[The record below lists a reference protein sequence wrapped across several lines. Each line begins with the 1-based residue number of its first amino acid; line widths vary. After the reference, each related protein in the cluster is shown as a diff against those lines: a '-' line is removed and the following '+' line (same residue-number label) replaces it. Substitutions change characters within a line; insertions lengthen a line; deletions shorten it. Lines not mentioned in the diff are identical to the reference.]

1 MAMTAFKPNEEMLSS
16 ANPFWVIAPTLSHFK
31 HLLFDTPFTGWLWNT
46 VIVSTAATIISLAAS
61 VFAAYAIERLR
72 FQGSKQRSEEHTSE
86 LQSLMR
92 ISYAVFCFKK
102 KKHKKAAY
110 T

>member
-1 MAMTAFKPNEEMLSS
+1 MYYCCSS
-16 ANPFWVIAPTLSHFK
+16 RRRHTSCSLVTGVQTCALPSCANPFWVIAPTLSHFK

-72 FQGSKQRSEEHTSE
+72 FQGSKQVGDRKSTRLNSSH
-86 LQSLMR
+86 
-92 ISYAVFCFKK
+92 
-102 KKHKKAAY
+102 
-110 T
+110 